1 MCRCRRPAPSSCLRS
16 SASVTSAAPPSLPPT
31 CRLRNGL
38 AYSGPRALQAT
49 AIRDG
54 LVSHVTVIDPHYAL
68 CGQLLPL
75 VSLHSA
81 RGPAYIVVALPDGR
95 RRSLRRGSTDL
106 AGAAATSPV
115 ASLCDG
121 PRVSVGT
128 LLPLARHIVA
138 RLAIAIEEVTRAD
151 HAPSVAELSLR
162 CVTGIAAAAAL
173 AEPAERDANTDG
185 SASRRAAAPDG
196 AEERLDE
203 GDVRC

>member
-1 MCRCRRPAPSSCLRS
+1 
-16 SASVTSAAPPSLPPT
+16 
-31 CRLRNGL
+31 
-38 AYSGPRALQAT
+38 LQAA

-54 LVSHVTVIDPHYAL
+54 LVSHVTVTDPHHAL
-68 CGQLLPL
+68 CGQLLSL

-95 RRSLRRGSTDL
+95 HRSLRRALTEL
-106 AGAAATSPV
+106 AGAAAASV

-138 RLAIAIEEVTRAD
+138 RLVIAVEEVTHDDRA
-151 HAPSVAELSLR
+151 PPVAELAPL
-162 CVTGIAAAAAL
+162 CAAGVTAVAAL
-173 AEPAERDANTDG
+173 AEPAERDANADRP
-185 SASRRAAAPDG
+185 ASRRAAAPDG
-196 AEERLDE
+196 AEGRLDE

>member
-1 MCRCRRPAPSSCLRS
+1 MCPCRRPARSSCSRS
-16 SASVTSAAPPSLPPT
+16 SASVTSAAPPSSPAI
-31 CRLRNGL
+31 CRSTSGL
-38 AYSGPRALQAT
+38 ACLGPRDLQAA

-54 LVSHVTVIDPHYAL
+54 LVSHVTVTDPHHAL

-81 RGPAYIVVALPDGR
+81 RGPVYIVVALPDGR

-138 RLAIAIEEVTRAD
+138 RLAI
-151 HAPSVAELSLR
+151 
-162 CVTGIAAAAAL
+162 G
-173 AEPAERDANTDG
+173 
-185 SASRRAAAPDG
+185 
-196 AEERLDE
+196 
-203 GDVRC
+203 